1 MCSPC
6 LWTYHASVARSSKV
20 PEFVTPMAAISAAE
34 LPEGEEWLYELKLD
48 GSSYSATVRDSRMSS
63 SRAAGVARSTRV
75 QLPRQTGMPT
85 PKIEGAHVIPKHL
98 ARIWSYDAIHLGNGS
113 VDGQCSR

>member
-1 MCSPC
+1 
-6 LWTYHASVARSSKV
+6 
-20 PEFVTPMAAISAAE
+20 MAAVSVTE
-34 LPEGEEWLYELKLD
+34 LPEGGEWLYEVKFD

-98 ARIWSYDAIHLGNGS
+98 VRIWSYDAIHLGNGS